1 MVDVQWVNRTGAE
14 GWGAR
19 TPRGAYGSMPAR
31 PRGVKVHYTG
41 GREDPA
47 MVTNH
52 GRCIARA
59 RSVQNGHMDGN
70 GWVDVG
76 YSYLVCAHGRVFVG
90 RGFGNLPA
98 ANGPGMNSGHYAVLG
113 MVGNSGLTQPTDAM
127 LAGIRDVID
136 YLRGRGVG
144 SEIKG
149 HRNGYATDCPGAA
162 LYAWVVKGAPRPAGS
177 PPPKPPSPTAP
188 ARPNRPTPTPDQE
201 DNPMRYTSLG
211 WSGTGAK
218 EIVPSTPTDVVFDTE
233 YADPT
238 KSHVD
243 KGANAS
249 FLDGPRAYTADLEM
263 VLSGVSAG
271 DVVETRLVE
280 VRKGTAPGEVLEATR
295 WHPTVVAP
303 AGDGT
308 VVVTHQGIGAVQ
320 EGRKLRL
327 QLQHNSAGSVKIV
340 RAWARLMSQES

>member
-1 MVDVQWVNRTGAE
+1 MAEIQWVNRTGAD

-19 TPRGAYGSMPAR
+19 PPRGGYGSMPAH

-47 MVTNH
+47 MLTNH
-52 GRCIARA
+52 NRCVARA

-70 GWVDVG
+70 GWTDIG
-76 YSYLVCAHGRVFVG
+76 YSYLVCAHGKVFVG

-98 ANGPGMNSGHYAVLG
+98 ANGPGLNSYHYAVLG
-113 MVGNSGLTQPTDAM
+113 MVGNSGLTDPPDAM

-149 HRNGYATDCPGAA
+149 HRDGYATDCPGAR
-162 LYAWVVKGAPRPAGS
+162 LYAWVKAGAPRPRTTTT
-177 PPPKPPSPTAP
+177 PPEPKPPAP
-188 ARPNRPTPTPDQE
+188 STPVTPTPTPE

-211 WSGTGAK
+211 WSGTLAK
-218 EIVPSTPTDVVFDTE
+218 VIPASTPTDVVFDTE

-243 KGANAS
+243 TGANAS
-249 FLDGPRAYTADLEM
+249 FLDGPRAYSADLEL
-263 VLSGVSAG
+263 VLSGVTAG
-271 DVVETRLVE
+271 DTVETRLVE
-280 VRKGTAPGEVLEATR
+280 VKKGTSPGEVLETTR

-308 VVVTHQGIGAVQ
+308 VVVTHAGIGAVQ

-327 QLQHNSAGSVKIV
+327 QVQHNSAGTVKIIQ
-340 RAWARLMSQES
+340 AWARMLSQES